1 MGCSECTQ
9 GIGELLVITDYKYNE
24 RKKLELHQRGKEEE
38 NLICI

>member
-9 GIGELLVITDYKYNE
+9 GTGELVVITDYKYNG
-24 RKKLELHQRGKEEE
+24 RKKLELHQMGKEEE